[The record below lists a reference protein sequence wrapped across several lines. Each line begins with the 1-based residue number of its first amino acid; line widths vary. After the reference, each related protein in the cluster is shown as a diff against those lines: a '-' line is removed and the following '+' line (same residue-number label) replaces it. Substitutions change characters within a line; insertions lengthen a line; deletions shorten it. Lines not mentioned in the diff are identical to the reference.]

1 MGLTVPFIVTMT
13 ILKVLWSLFT
23 WTTSFTTPR
32 WSVFSTLIAD
42 FQYGESSIV
51 GFWRVAE
58 CSLGG
63 DAVLELFPTAVF
75 SVWWLWLRSRP
86 REPVLPAEDF
96 GLAVSLGASCAGGAV
111 VAALALA

>member
-1 MGLTVPFIVTMT
+1 MTVSFIATMT
-13 ILKVLWSLFT
+13 ILKVLWSLFM
-23 WTTSFTTPR
+23 WTTRFKIPR

-75 SVWWLWLRSRP
+75 PVRWLR
-86 REPVLPAEDF
+86 LWF
-96 GLAVSLGASCAGGAV
+96 GP
-111 VAALALA
+111 